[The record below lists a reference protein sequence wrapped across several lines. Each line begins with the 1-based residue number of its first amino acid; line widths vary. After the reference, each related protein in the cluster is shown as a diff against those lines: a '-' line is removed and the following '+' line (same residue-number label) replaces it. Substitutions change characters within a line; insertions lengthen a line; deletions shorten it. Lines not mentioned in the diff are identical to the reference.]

1 MDVLCQANS
10 GMGKTVFVFATQQL
24 GPVGGKVRDNLIIF
38 ASTAFFVFD
47 NYVGNVM
54 KIIRLEY

>member
-24 GPVGGKVRDNLIIF
+24 GPVGGKVRDYLIIF

-47 NYVGNVM
+47 KLRWQCDENH
-54 KIIRLEY
+54 